1 MPRLHKRFGVR
12 RIVDQVDVTEPLEDA
27 LGDVV
32 RDSPLAQ
39 SLGQLAPAARC
50 RSQQVEADRARDG
63 LRIRLDL
70 VVNLVV
76 DEGACEGVSRS
87 PGVAHGGQKS
97 TGTASTGSS
106 VSSPGAIVAGS
117 STCAPMPSF
126 SLIFFSISSA
136 RSGLSRRNARAF
148 SFP

>member
-1 MPRLHKRFGVR
+1 MPGLHERLGVR
-12 RIVDQVDVTEPLEDA
+12 PIVDQVDVTEPLENA

-39 SLGQLAPAARC
+39 SLGQLAPASGC
-50 RSQQVEADRARDG
+50 CGQQVEADRACDG
-63 LRIRLDL
+63 LRIRVDL
-70 VVNLVV
+70 VVANAGGA
-76 DEGACEGVSRS
+76 DERVSRG
-87 PGVAHGGQKS
+87 PDVPHGQKS

-106 VSSPGAIVAGS
+106 VSSPGADVAGS
-117 STCAPMPSF
+117 STRAPMPSF
-126 SLIFFSISSA
+126 SLTFFSISSA